1 MNKGIILF
9 GIVPAFLFTVSCNNA
24 EKNIDS
30 TANDSLNTSVTDSN
44 SNIVKTESSTTFNPE
59 SLPEASSEIGQFPYF
74 SVPDWVN
81 AKNGYGFD
89 RESDFGKI
97 EFYTGN
103 NFYPLEGKVF
113 VKGYGMSD
121 PNDAGKGVWDEYK
134 FVQSYARHFESLG
147 AKKIFEGQIPKEKID
162 ELNKSNNKD
171 SYFYDFGTSSM
182 ENVLTYGM
190 KNGGKLILF
199 SIVSNSAYGALYVG
213 ESEAFKQTVGII
225 KADQI
230 EKDLKEKGKSIL
242 QINFDTDKASLK
254 PDGRE
259 VVLEIAKVLKSDANL
274 KLDINGYTDNV
285 GNSDHNLQLSKDR
298 ANTVLSTLLD
308 EGVDKSRLVAN
319 GFGATNFI
327 ADNSTVSGRELNR
340 RVELIKK

>member
-1 MNKGIILF
+1 
-9 GIVPAFLFTVSCNNA
+9 
-24 EKNIDS
+24 
-30 TANDSLNTSVTDSN
+30 
-44 SNIVKTESSTTFNPE
+44 
-59 SLPEASSEIGQFPYF
+59 
-74 SVPDWVN
+74 
-81 AKNGYGFD
+81 
-89 RESDFGKI
+89 
-97 EFYTGN
+97 
-103 NFYPLEGKVF
+103 
-113 VKGYGMSD
+113 
-121 PNDAGKGVWDEYK
+121 
-134 FVQSYARHFESLG
+134 
-147 AKKIFEGQIPKEKID
+147 
-162 ELNKSNNKD
+162 
-171 SYFYDFGTSSM
+171 M

-308 EGVDKSRLVAN
+308 EGVNKSRLVAN